1 MNLLDKYEATLK
13 QKTLLE
19 KYEEILKA
27 SPPVPGSSTL
37 GGFTPKPYILN
48 EAHFI
53 EFTNNHRPHQHHA
66 LKAINGHDKKQIS
79 IPTGTGKTRLQIHLH
94 VQDMI
99 EKTKKNEIGVYAIGA
114 HRLLLC
120 EQLMDELMEMCINC
134 GLPINVLYVGSARH
148 DDKHI
153 YDAYFNKGINSDTF
167 ESTYTTR
174 GGEVLKFHEQTKE
187 SKRHLIIVSTYH
199 SFHKMS
205 CIDTINICTFDEAH
219 TLTSKEFTKNIKEV
233 ADNIKRSY
241 FFTAT
246 RKGMDDEE
254 VFGGKTGASPL
265 EMIEVGEIVEPK
277 IHTMSL
283 KDVST
288 GKIKRDDSA
297 MLIQTVIEGFKE
309 HKMRLKETSAYPDMI
324 GAKLLVSCKGSDEL
338 NILQESEDFQKWC
351 KESDINTFF
360 FSSKYGSFEDFKK
373 EERVHTY
380 KSMKN
385 LKDTDDCILIH
396 IDILAEGI
404 NLPSITAVMLLRH
417 LNKVKLLQTLGRG
430 LRLLQSDRTK
440 LYSGDML
447 PDEKEKFTKPYA
459 YLMLPLHFEDLDAD
473 SEEMRKTL
481 EEVVNTYKLPT
492 EEFLPPEEFESYEID
507 YLDPVTDANKIAKLK
522 DTYPLIHIIRD
533 VIMKNYT
540 ETLPEDGQEKYNKLL
555 KDLEEHKND

>member
-1 MNLLDKYEATLK
+1 
-13 QKTLLE
+13 
-19 KYEEILKA
+19 
-27 SPPVPGSSTL
+27 
-37 GGFTPKPYILN
+37 
-48 EAHFI
+48 
-53 EFTNNHRPHQHHA
+53 
-66 LKAINGHDKKQIS
+66 
-79 IPTGTGKTRLQIHLH
+79 
-94 VQDMI
+94 
-99 EKTKKNEIGVYAIGA
+99 
-114 HRLLLC
+114 
-120 EQLMDELMEMCINC
+120 
-134 GLPINVLYVGSARH
+134 
-148 DDKHI
+148 
-153 YDAYFNKGINSDTF
+153 
-167 ESTYTTR
+167 
-174 GGEVLKFHEQTKE
+174 
-187 SKRHLIIVSTYH
+187 
-199 SFHKMS
+199 
-205 CIDTINICTFDEAH
+205 
-219 TLTSKEFTKNIKEV
+219 
-233 ADNIKRSY
+233 
-241 FFTAT
+241 
-246 RKGMDDEE
+246 
-254 VFGGKTGASPL
+254 
-265 EMIEVGEIVEPK
+265 
-277 IHTMSL
+277 
-283 KDVST
+283 
-288 GKIKRDDSA
+288 
-297 MLIQTVIEGFKE
+297 
-309 HKMRLKETSAYPDMI
+309 MI

-540 ETLPEDGQEKYNKLL
+540 EGLPKDGQEKYNKLL
-555 KDLEEHKND
+555 KDLEEHKDD